1 MNDRPLLIANPAA
14 GGGKCGKLLADAER
28 RLINIGMK
36 ADVVRTSGPGHAMQI
51 AAEATD
57 RSTILVAGG
66 DGTFFEVVNGVMSRP
81 ADQRP
86 ALGTIPLG
94 TGNSF
99 LRDFNIR
106 DADGAFTALAVGRRS
121 RVDVVRAEH
130 TTGQFWFINLLS
142 LGFVSK
148 VGALTNRRFKV
159 LGPAGY
165 AVATVIEV
173 GRLAHDVIPLSLDGG
188 PIDAQPV
195 AFYSFNNSRCTGG
208 DMQMAPNAS
217 PFDGLLDVI
226 RVGPMGRMEL
236 LNTFPKIYAG
246 KHILH
251 PLVSEARA
259 AEVRFQLDHPVD
271 IMVDGEVI
279 RHQLTRLVVEP
290 KALEILA

>member
-1 MNDRPLLIANPAA
+1 VNDRPLLIANPAA

-36 ADVVRTSGPGHAMQI
+36 ADVVRTSGPGHATQI

-121 RVDVVRAEH
+121 
-130 TTGQFWFINLLS
+130 T
-142 LGFVSK
+142 
-148 VGALTNRRFKV
+148 
-159 LGPAGY
+159 
-165 AVATVIEV
+165 
-173 GRLAHDVIPLSLDGG
+173 
-188 PIDAQPV
+188 
-195 AFYSFNNSRCTGG
+195 
-208 DMQMAPNAS
+208 
-217 PFDGLLDVI
+217 
-226 RVGPMGRMEL
+226 
-236 LNTFPKIYAG
+236 
-246 KHILH
+246 
-251 PLVSEARA
+251 RA
-259 AEVRFQLDHPVD
+259 AGARGCHQRFGAAENGNDPRAAA
-271 IMVDGEVI
+271 GGA
-279 RHQLTRLVVEP
+279 P
-290 KALEILA
+290 KLI